1 MEEKIRTL
9 TEKLLYYSRKYYVD
23 DAPEISD
30 YTYDQLL
37 RELKALEE
45 QYPQFKQPVSP
56 TDRVGGEALKEF
68 SQVVHTVPMESLQDA
83 FSYEEIRAF
92 DQRVK
97 EVFPDAE
104 YVVEPKIDGLSVSLR
119 YENGVFVEGAT
130 RGDGQVGEDVTQ
142 NLKTI
147 RDIPLTLPEKIPSLL
162 VRGEVY
168 MPKASFEKLN
178 EERDR
183 EMQPLFANPRNAAA
197 GSLRQLDS
205 KITARRKLRVF
216 IFNLQAAEGFSFE
229 THNRILHEIQ
239 RLGFPVTPGFQ
250 SFRDIDDVFR
260 EIEKLGEK
268 RAELPYEIDGAVIK
282 VNQLAQREKLG
293 RTSKFP
299 KWAIA
304 FKYPPEQK
312 MTKILDIAVNVGRTG
327 VLTPLAVLEPVSV
340 AGSII
345 SRATLHN
352 RDFIREKDIRIGDTV
367 MIQKAGDIIPEV
379 VSVDLKKRPETAEI
393 FEMPNVC
400 PSCGEVV
407 SADSD
412 SPFIRCINSEC
423 PAQLMKN
430 IVHYVSKD
438 AMDID
443 GLGISQIERFISEG
457 LVHTPADLYLLRKE
471 NIMNLDRF
479 GEKSAENII
488 GAIERSKTQNLDR
501 LIYALGIR
509 EVGRKA
515 GKILAAS
522 FQTMDSLAGASSEQ
536 LTDIPDIGPVT
547 ADYITGY
554 FANPGNLDLIRR
566 LSEAGVNMTYQV
578 SEQTKIFEGKIF
590 VLTGTLSRYTR
601 EEASS
606 LIESRGGKVS
616 GSVSRKTTFVVAGE
630 KSGSKAAKAKDL
642 GISILTEEEFETMLS
657 KVD

>member
-1 MEEKIRTL
+1 
-9 TEKLLYYSRKYYVD
+9 
-23 DAPEISD
+23 
-30 YTYDQLL
+30 
-37 RELKALEE
+37 
-45 QYPQFKQPVSP
+45 
-56 TDRVGGEALKEF
+56 
-68 SQVVHTVPMESLQDA
+68 
-83 FSYEEIRAF
+83 
-92 DQRVK
+92 
-97 EVFPDAE
+97 
-104 YVVEPKIDGLSVSLR
+104 
-119 YENGVFVEGAT
+119 
-130 RGDGQVGEDVTQ
+130 
-142 NLKTI
+142 
-147 RDIPLTLPEKIPSLL
+147 
-162 VRGEVY
+162 
-168 MPKASFEKLN
+168 
-178 EERDR
+178 
-183 EMQPLFANPRNAAA
+183 
-197 GSLRQLDS
+197 
-205 KITARRKLRVF
+205 
-216 IFNLQAAEGFSFE
+216 
-229 THNRILHEIQ
+229 
-239 RLGFPVTPGFQ
+239 
-250 SFRDIDDVFR
+250 
-260 EIEKLGEK
+260 
-268 RAELPYEIDGAVIK
+268 
-282 VNQLAQREKLG
+282 
-293 RTSKFP
+293 
-299 KWAIA
+299 
-304 FKYPPEQK
+304 
-312 MTKILDIAVNVGRTG
+312 
-327 VLTPLAVLEPVSV
+327 
-340 AGSII
+340 
-345 SRATLHN
+345 
-352 RDFIREKDIRIGDTV
+352 

-488 GAIERSKTQNLDR
+488 GAIECSKTQNLDR

-522 FQTMDSLAGASSEQ
+522 FQTMGALVGASSEQ

-554 FANPGNLDLIRR
+554 FSNPGNLDLIRR

-578 SEQTKIFEGKIF
+578 TEQTKIFEGKIF

-606 LIESRGGKVS
+606 LIEARGGKVS

-642 GISILTEEEFETMLS
+642 GISILTEEDFEAMLS